1 MEEIWPILGG
11 EELGRGW
18 GGGGWLYRGRVRG
31 SEGEEGGGQQHLSDL
46 RTSETGPS

>member
-11 EELGRGW
+11 EELQSW
-18 GGGGWLYRGRVRG
+18 GGAWLYRGRVRG
-31 SEGEEGGGQQHLSDL
+31 KEGGEGGGEQHLSDL